1 MENRAYYPSFAEGEH
16 YDVAGS
22 FFGNHSPDDVMA
34 VENNHV
40 QGQILAYLLE
50 SDDDDSGMTLGSLQ
64 KLAKSSGV
72 KEPENITLKIE
83 LIWAIQMAT
92 YHQACFGS
100 ELRSACTKE
109 DCNWRYECK
118 KPVARHYTSYV

>member
-16 YDVAGS
+16 YDVVGS

-34 VENNHV
+34 VENSHV
-40 QGQILAYLLE
+40 QEQISAYLLA
-50 SDDDDSGMTLGSLQ
+50 SDEDDSTMTLRILQ

-72 KEPENITLKIE
+72 KNPENMTLKIE

-92 YHQACFGS
+92 YHQPCFGS
-100 ELRSACTKE
+100 ELRNACNKH

-118 KPVARHYTSYV
+118 KPVVRHHASYV